1 MNVCQSRHDRLEHD
15 LRFFHPLGVN
25 RLRQLAPEISVPHG
39 DNGCHLRDGF
49 QRVHAG
55 LRQRGNRAADQIV
68 APYLLASRVAAG
80 QKPRTAPS
88 AEV

>member
-15 LRFFHPLGVN
+15 LRFLCRTGFKLS
-25 RLRQLAPEISVPHG
+25 RQLAFEISVPNG
-39 DNGCHLRDGF
+39 DARRHPRDGF
-49 QRVHAG
+49 QRVHAR

-68 APYLLASRVAAG
+68 TPYLLAARVPAG
-80 QKPRTAPS
+80 QKPQTAPS